1 MFSEHLIQ
9 VHLKILSRSVENMA
23 SLTLFDKVYY
33 LKYKL
38 SIIFC
43 SKIIYALSQTSL
55 LSTKATTM
63 RPLLWKRAICTFLF
77 IFFVNFN
84 SKGFN
89 RKRDAYVL
97 RFFEYFNRSDRK
109 KKQTKSKRSF
119 PQYFTR
125 IA

>member
-1 MFSEHLIQ
+1 MFSEHMIQ

-43 SKIIYALSQTSL
+43 SKIIYAYHKRHCSRQKLKL
-55 LSTKATTM
+55 W
-63 RPLLWKRAICTFLF
+63 PLLWKRAICTFLF

-84 SKGFN
+84 SKGLN
-89 RKRDAYVL
+89 RKRDAYVF
-97 RFFEYFNRSDRK
+97 RFFEYLGATEK
-109 KKQTKSKRSF
+109 KSKQKASEVF
-119 PQYFTR
+119 LS
-125 IA
+125 ISLE

>member
-9 VHLKILSRSVENMA
+9 VHLKILSRSVENVA

-43 SKIIYALSQTSL
+43 SNIIYALSQTSL
-55 LSTKATTM
+55 LSTKAKTM
-63 RPLLWKRAICTFLF
+63 RPLLWKRAICSFLF

-97 RFFEYFNRSDRK
+97 RFFEYLGATEK
-109 KKQTKSKRSF
+109 KSKQKASEVF
-119 PQYFTR
+119 LS
-125 IA
+125 ISLE